1 MNEEFVI
8 DNNLVS
14 CDAGHVYELKDFS
27 PPLEVTACISWCLS
41 EVPHLPAGLIYECGE
56 RVVWRRR
63 WPLDKK
69 AKAVR
74 FRREK
79 QLDLFFDLPLDKTK

>member
-1 MNEEFVI
+1 MNENLVT

-14 CDAGHVYELKDFS
+14 CDAGHVYELKDFT
-27 PPLEVTACISWCLS
+27 PPGEVIACISWCLS

-56 RVVWRRR
+56 RVIWKRHWRI
-63 WPLDKK
+63 DKGK
-69 AKAVR
+69 KAVR

-79 QLDLFFDLPLDKTK
+79 QLDLFWDLPLDKDK